1 MNKNEEV
8 RMKKEEKRMSEDF
21 GVAKISSRE
30 SKKIGVYEGLCL
42 RSHSLE
48 EIDMENEE
56 IATMFL
62 EEMESEYELD
72 KG

>member
-30 SKKIGVYEGLCL
+30 SKKLAF
-42 RSHSLE
+42 
-48 EIDMENEE
+48 M
-56 IATMFL
+56 
-62 EEMESEYELD
+62 
-72 KG
+72 KGCVFVPILLKK